1 LWALSWIPILSG
13 ILGPL
18 KKKMIKRKKE
28 IKLPKKVKQDAHF
41 HHIHVSTIVAVLF

>member
-1 LWALSWIPILSG
+1 VGFKLDPYIIRNPGPI
-13 ILGPL
+13 
-18 KKKMIKRKKE
+18 KKKMIKRKE

>member
-1 LWALSWIPILSG
+1 VGFKLDPYIIRNPGPI
-13 ILGPL
+13 